1 MRKLHAWLPNCMANV
16 WKGNT
21 LRHYKNARDVE
32 EWCMKHSPINNAPFF
47 NNLTI
52 YLLSVYPQ
60 SVVPG
65 H

>member
-1 MRKLHAWLPNCMANV
+1 MANV